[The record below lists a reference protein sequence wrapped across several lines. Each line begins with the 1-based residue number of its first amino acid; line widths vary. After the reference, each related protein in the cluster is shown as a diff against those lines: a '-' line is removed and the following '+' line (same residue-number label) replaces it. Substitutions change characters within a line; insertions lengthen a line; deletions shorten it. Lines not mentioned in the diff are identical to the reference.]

1 MRIGMVC
8 PYSFDV
14 PGGVQNHVL
23 DLSRTLG
30 ELGVDVSV
38 LAPAADDDDLP
49 AYVTPAGRALPLR
62 YNGAVAR
69 VSFGPLAMAR
79 TRRWLRDGNFDVLH
93 VHDPATPSVSLMALS
108 LASGVSIATIH
119 TSIGRSRALAA
130 TEPLLRPAMEKLS
143 ARITVSREA
152 QRVVAQYQGGDSV
165 IIPNGL
171 YVDDFAGVER
181 RPGGSSAAATVAG
194 DRRDLL
200 FLGRFEEPRKGLPVL
215 LEALPRVVERFPG
228 TRLVVAGAGDPKV
241 GTAMVPPELRPY
253 VEIVGRVSDA
263 ERARLLSEADVYIA
277 PNTGGESFGIVLIEA
292 MAAGAPVVA
301 SDIRAFA
308 DVLEDGRLG
317 ALFANEDG
325 GALAATLLT
334 VLDDPRRESRA
345 DLARREVKRYDWS
358 VVAPQVVR
366 VYETV
371 LGGGSG
377 T

>member
-23 DLSRTLG
+23 DLTRTMS
-30 ELGVDVSV
+30 ELGVEVSV

-49 AYVTPAGRALPLR
+49 SYVTPAGRAVPVR

-69 VSFGPLAMAR
+69 VSFGPIAMAR
-79 TRRWLRDGNFDVLH
+79 TRRWLRDGDFDVLH
-93 VHDPATPSVSLMALS
+93 VHDPATPSVSLIALS

-171 YVDDFAGVER
+171 FVDDFASTER
-181 RPGGSSAAATVAG
+181 RAAQDPSTAPS
-194 DRRDLL
+194 LL
-200 FLGRFEEPRKGLPVL
+200 FLGRFEETRKGLPVL
-215 LEALPRVVERFPG
+215 LDALPTVVARF
-228 TRLVVAGAGDPKV
+228 TDLRLVVAGAGAPRA
-241 GTAMVPPELRPY
+241 GSALVPERLRRP
-253 VEIVGRVSDA
+253 VEVVGRVSDD
-263 ERARLLSEADVYIA
+263 ERARLLSEADLYVA

-317 ALFANEDG
+317 ALFANEDPVSLAKTLVD
-325 GALAATLLT
+325 ALE
-334 VLDDPRRESRA
+334 DPGREERA
-345 DLARREVKRYDWS
+345 GVAREAVRRYDWS
-358 VVAPQVVR
+358 VVAPQVIS

-371 LGGGSG
+371 LGGGG
-377 T
+377 A

>member
-23 DLSRTLG
+23 DLTRSMS

-49 AYVTPAGRALPLR
+49 SYVTPAGRALPVR

-69 VSFGPLAMAR
+69 VSFGPIAMAR

-93 VHDPATPSVSLMALS
+93 VHDPATPSVSLIALS

-152 QRVVAQYQGGDSV
+152 QRVVAHYQGGDSV

-171 YVDDFAGVER
+171 FVDDFSGTER
-181 RPGGSSAAATVAG
+181 RAGESSTFS
-194 DRRDLL
+194 LL
-200 FLGRFEEPRKGLPVL
+200 FLGRFEETRKGLPVL
-215 LEALPRVVERFPG
+215 LDALPAVIERFPG
-228 TRLVVAGAGDPKV
+228 LRLIVAGAGDPRV
-241 GTAMVPPELRPY
+241 GTAMVPERLREH
-253 VEIVGRVSDA
+253 VEVVGRVSDE
-263 ERARLLSEADVYIA
+263 ERARLLSEADVYVA

-317 ALFANEDG
+317 ALFANEDPVS
-325 GALAATLLT
+325 LAKTL
-334 VLDDPRRESRA
+334 VDALDDPGREERA
-345 DLARREVKRYDWS
+345 GVAREAVRRYDWS
-358 VVAPQVVR
+358 VVAPQVIS

-371 LGGGSG
+371 LGGGG
-377 T
+377 A

>member
-1 MRIGMVC
+1 MKVGMVC

-23 DLSRTLG
+23 DLTRTMRD
-30 ELGVDVSV
+30 LGVDVSV

-49 AYVTPAGRALPLR
+49 SYVTPAGRALPVR

-69 VSFGPLAMAR
+69 VSFGPRAMAR
-79 TRRWLRDGNFDVLH
+79 TRRWLRDGGFDILH

-130 TEPLLRPAMEKLS
+130 TEALLRPAMEKLS

-152 QRVVAQYQGGDSV
+152 QRVVAHYQGGDSV

-171 YVDDFAGVER
+171 FVDDFSSVER
-181 RPGGSSAAATVAG
+181 RPSAG
-194 DRRDLL
+194 PGPSLL
-200 FLGRFEEPRKGLPVL
+200 FLGRFEETRKGLPVL
-215 LEALPRVVERFPG
+215 LEALPAVVERYPG
-228 TRLVVAGAGDPKV
+228 LRLVVAGAGDPRA
-241 GTAMVPPELRPY
+241 GNAMVPQALREN
-253 VEIVGRVSDA
+253 VDVVGRVSDD
-263 ERARLLSEADVYIA
+263 ERARLLSETDVYVA

-317 ALFANEDG
+317 ALFGNEDPLS
-325 GALAATLLT
+325 LAKTLIDT
-334 VLDDPRRESRA
+334 LDDPAREERA
-345 DLARREVKRYDWS
+345 AVAREAVRRYDWS
-358 VVAPQVVR
+358 VVAPQVIS

-371 LGGGSG
+371 LGAGGNA
-377 T
+377 

>member
-23 DLSRTLG
+23 DLSRTLL

-49 AYVTPAGRALPLR
+49 AYVTPAGRALPVR

-69 VSFGPLAMAR
+69 VSFGPIAMAR
-79 TRRWLRDGNFDVLH
+79 TRRWLREGHFDVLH
-93 VHDPATPSVSLMALS
+93 VHDPATPSVSLIALS
-108 LASGVSIATIH
+108 MASGVSIATIH

-171 YVDDFAGVER
+171 YVDDFTGVPREAPHADGR
-181 RPGGSSAAATVAG
+181 R
-194 DRRDLL
+194 LL
-200 FLGRFEEPRKGLPVL
+200 FLGRFEEARKGLPVL
-215 LEALPRVVERFPG
+215 LDALPAVVDRFPDV
-228 TRLVVAGAGDPKV
+228 RLTVAGAGDPRA
-241 GTAMVPPELRPY
+241 GLAMVPERLRRH
-253 VEIVGRVSDA
+253 VEVVGRVSDA
-263 ERARLLSEADVYIA
+263 ERARLLSEADVYVA

-317 ALFANEDG
+317 ALFANEDAG
-325 GALAATLLT
+325 SLGKTLVSVLEDAA
-334 VLDDPRRESRA
+334 REERA
-345 DLARREVKRYDWS
+345 ALARREVRRYDWS

-366 VYETV
+366 VYQTV
-371 LGGGSG
+371 LGG
-377 T
+377 

>member
-30 ELGVDVSV
+30 GLGVEVSV

-49 AYVTPAGRALPLR
+49 DYVTPAGRAVPVR

-69 VSFGPLAMAR
+69 VSFGPMAMAR
-79 TRRWLRDGNFDVLH
+79 TRRWLRDGRFDVLH
-93 VHDPATPSVSLMALS
+93 VHDPATPSVSLVALS
-108 LASGVSIATIH
+108 LSSGVSIATIH

-130 TEPLLRPAMEKLS
+130 TESLLRPAMEKLS

-152 QRVVAQYQGGDSV
+152 HRVVEQYQGGDSV

-171 YVDDFAGVER
+171 YVDDFDAVPRSAGTTGRTE
-181 RPGGSSAAATVAG
+181 
-194 DRRDLL
+194 LL
-200 FLGRFEEPRKGLPVL
+200 FLGRFEEARKGLPVL
-215 LEALPRVVERFPG
+215 LGALPPVVDRFPDL
-228 TRLVVAGAGDPKV
+228 RLVVAGAGDPKV
-241 GTAMVPPELRPY
+241 GSAMVPEGLRHH
-253 VEIVGRVSDA
+253 VEVVGRVSDA
-263 ERARLLSEADVYIA
+263 ERAQLLARADVYVA

-308 DVLEDGRLG
+308 DVLENGRLG
-317 ALFANEDG
+317 ALFANEDP
-325 GALAATLLT
+325 GALAKTLVSTLE
-334 VLDDPRRESRA
+334 DRARQARA
-345 DLARREVKRYDWS
+345 DLARREVRRYDWS

-371 LGGGSG
+371 LGGGSVG
-377 T
+377 